1 MQKNYVRIMMNS
13 VVQRLTN
20 QFVVNGIIRDED
32 REIYYYG
39 LYQGILII
47 ANVVTTIILGFLFKM
62 VWQSILFL
70 VAYIPLRIYGG
81 GYHAK
86 TQSRCYLFSVVL
98 TSLVLLAIKFI
109 PMTDFN
115 ILGFAGVGGI
125 IVLGL
130 APIGDSNKPLNQL
143 EKGIY
148 KGRASI
154 ILFIEILVAISL
166 LVLNFTD
173 IAMVMS
179 ISVCTLGFMLVL
191 GRIKST

>member
-1 MQKNYVRIMMNS
+1 MQKNYVIIMMNS

>member
-1 MQKNYVRIMMNS
+1 MNS